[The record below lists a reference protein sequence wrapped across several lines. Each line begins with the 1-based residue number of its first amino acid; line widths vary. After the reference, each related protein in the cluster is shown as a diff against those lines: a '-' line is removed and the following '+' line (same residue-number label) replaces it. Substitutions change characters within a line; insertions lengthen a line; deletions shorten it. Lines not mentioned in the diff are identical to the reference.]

1 MKLLSLFGSLL
12 LVLLVSCDGSSSKT
26 LIIKNQLGQLT
37 PKTEIKDLGT
47 ILETDSIAVFD
58 IETRFGKT
66 EEIEIFDSEG
76 KVSLIVEP
84 KFKSDTLVTIDEIQI
99 LDSRYKTEKGLGIDS
114 DFKVIYK
121 NYKIDNIQ
129 NSINSVIL
137 SINEIGAYIVID
149 KKHLPSELR
158 FDSEIKIEAN
168 QIPDGAPI
176 KYFWLK
182 FKDLD

>member
-1 MKLLSLFGSLL
+1 MLNLIKYETLFIFEKKILMKLLSLFGSLL

-99 LDSRYKTEKGLGIDS
+99 LDTRYKNRKRAR
-114 DFKVIYK
+114 Y
-121 NYKIDNIQ
+121 
-129 NSINSVIL
+129 
-137 SINEIGAYIVID
+137 
-149 KKHLPSELR
+149 
-158 FDSEIKIEAN
+158 
-168 QIPDGAPI
+168 
-176 KYFWLK
+176 
-182 FKDLD
+182 